1 MDTALRALAEPRRRE
16 ILKLVRN
23 RERTASDIATH
34 FPISRPAV
42 SQHLR
47 ALEDARLV
55 TVRLDGTKR
64 WYRARPEGLAEVHR
78 WVESMWSDGLRE
90 LKRAAEREARAGTRG
105 KKASA
110 R

>member
-23 RERTASDIATH
+23 RERTATDIATH

-78 WVESMWSDGLRE
+78 WVESMWNDGLRD
-90 LKRAAEREARAGTRG
+90 LKRAAEQEARATARA
-105 KKASA
+105 KARS

>member
-47 ALEDARLV
+47 TLEDARLV

-64 WYRARPEGLAEVHR
+64 WYRARPEGLGEVRR
-78 WVESMWSDGLRE
+78 WVDSMWSDRLRD
-90 LKRAAEREARAGTRG
+90 LKRAAEHEERATHMKTSR
-105 KKASA
+105 
-110 R
+110 